1 MDSHADNRVITS
13 DEQFIR
19 DELHRFRTDVT
30 GALAEFATQDDLD
43 AMVKK
48 VADGA
53 VTAARDAIADLRK
66 AQEQWQDEQRLKLD
80 TFIME
85 VRSKLD
91 TFAPVATVESLRTK
105 FEDSHRHF
113 ASITGTH
120 GEAIDTLKKR
130 MDGFEKQT
138 NENIQSIKS
147 STQVISDRTTVMQNS
162 IMEFIETNKEYR
174 STVSGRLDALTVTQR
189 EHRQDIER
197 IEAEMRTESKIFQDT
212 GWRVETSMQKMQN
225 AVFGEGE
232 RNKPGYKP
240 GLVENVGLVL
250 ARTAWQGW
258 ITRHPRLAFMGFG
271 ASFVVLVL
279 AVAFILGRPEVIGA
293 FVQAAMRR

>member
-1 MDSHADNRVITS
+1 MEPNAEATLTVDQ
-13 DEQFIR
+13 QFIR
-19 DELHRFRTDVT
+19 DELHKQRTDFT
-30 GALAEFATQDDLD
+30 SALADFATQADLD

-53 VTAARDAIADLRK
+53 VTAAKDAIADLRK
-66 AQEQWQDEQRLKLD
+66 AQEQWQDEQRQKLD
-80 TFIME
+80 AFILE

-91 TFAPVATVESLRTK
+91 TYAPVSTVESLRTK

-120 GEAIDTLKKR
+120 GEAIDTLKKELAE
-130 MDGFEKQT
+130 FKKQT
-138 NENIQSIKS
+138 NGHIESIKAS
-147 STQVISDRTTVMQNS
+147 AANIDTRTDVMQKS
-162 IMEFIETNKEYR
+162 VMQLIDANKEYR
-174 STVSGRLDALTVTQR
+174 ATVTGRLDALTAEQK
-189 EHRQDIER
+189 ELKQDIER
-197 IEAEMRTESKIFQDT
+197 VEEDQRKEAKIFQDT
-212 GWRVETSMQKMQN
+212 GWRVETSMEKMQA

-271 ASFVVLVL
+271 ASFVGLVL